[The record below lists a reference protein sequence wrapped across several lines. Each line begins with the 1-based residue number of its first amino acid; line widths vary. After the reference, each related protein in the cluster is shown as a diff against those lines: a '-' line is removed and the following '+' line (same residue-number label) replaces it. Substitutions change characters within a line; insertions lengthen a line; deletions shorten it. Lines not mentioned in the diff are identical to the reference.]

1 MSFSPEL
8 AEIRFGCGLSPRRAP
23 PRSVQAMIDGLAGPD
38 EMAQMYPI
46 DTFGR
51 FSERIVESRQIVSDI
66 QKSGDPDAR
75 QKSKKTQKVLRAEA
89 RAAMTAWMGQTI
101 VRRVD
106 AHVAFRERL
115 AFFWEDHF
123 TATGKGGLMRRA
135 TSPYAET
142 AIRPHLTGHFEEL
155 LIAAVTNPLMLHYLD
170 QMQSVGPNSE
180 RGLASNGRRGLN
192 ENLAREILELHT
204 LGVDGPYT
212 QTAVRELAKLLTGLY
227 YTPQQGMF
235 FQEKRAEPGAET
247 VLGVSF
253 GGETPT
259 LEAVHDG
266 LRSLARHPATA
277 RHLARKL
284 AVHFVSDA
292 PPQDL
297 IDAVAKRYNDT
308 GGHLLDVYE
317 ALLSHPAAWQL
328 PYKNA
333 KLPFDFV
340 TSACRALDVAPKSV
354 QALNERGIRQNF
366 LTPMVAM
373 GHVWQKPTGPDGL
386 SEEDSVWIAPQS
398 LAARIEWAMQI
409 PQRLRP
415 DLPDPRVFVL
425 DALGPFADDAVRFA
439 AQAAESKPEAI
450 GLVLAS
456 PAFQYR

>member
-1 MSFSPEL
+1 
-8 AEIRFGCGLSPRRAP
+8 
-23 PRSVQAMIDGLAGPD
+23 MIDGLAGPD

-75 QKSKKTQKVLRAEA
+75 QKSRKTQKVLRAEA

-142 AIRPHLTGHFEEL
+142 AIRPHLTGYFEEL

-212 QTAVRELAKLLTGLY
+212 QTDVSELAKLLTGLY
-227 YTPQQGMF
+227 YTPKQGMF

-259 LEAVHDG
+259 L
-266 LRSLARHPATA
+266 
-277 RHLARKL
+277 
-284 AVHFVSDA
+284 
-292 PPQDL
+292 
-297 IDAVAKRYNDT
+297 
-308 GGHLLDVYE
+308 
-317 ALLSHPAAWQL
+317 
-328 PYKNA
+328 
-333 KLPFDFV
+333 
-340 TSACRALDVAPKSV
+340 
-354 QALNERGIRQNF
+354 QAI
-366 LTPMVAM
+366 
-373 GHVWQKPTGPDGL
+373 
-386 SEEDSVWIAPQS
+386 
-398 LAARIEWAMQI
+398 
-409 PQRLRP
+409 
-415 DLPDPRVFVL
+415 
-425 DALGPFADDAVRFA
+425 
-439 AQAAESKPEAI
+439 
-450 GLVLAS
+450 
-456 PAFQYR
+456 